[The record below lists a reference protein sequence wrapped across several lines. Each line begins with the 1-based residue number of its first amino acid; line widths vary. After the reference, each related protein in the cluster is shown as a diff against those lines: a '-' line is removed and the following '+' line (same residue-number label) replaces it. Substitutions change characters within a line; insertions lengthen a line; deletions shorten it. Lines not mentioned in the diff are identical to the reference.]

1 VRQPLFR
8 FAFFAPL
15 RLRVE
20 IFMTDRPKVIIIG
33 GGFGGLFAAKDLVN
47 KPVDVTLIDR
57 KNHHVF
63 QPLLYQV
70 ATAVL
75 SPGEIAQPIRRIL
88 HKAQNVEVIL
98 GDAVGV
104 DKDKQTVKLADGSE
118 IAYDYLIVAA
128 GARHS
133 YFGHDEWEKFAPG
146 LKTLEDAV
154 EIRRRVLL
162 AFELAEREAYLTGV
176 QKQLKFVVVGG
187 GPTGVELAGA
197 IADIARQALA
207 KDFKV
212 IDTRK
217 AQVILFEGS
226 DKILGTFGTDL
237 SQSAREQLESL
248 GVEVRVNSFAKNV
261 EAGRIQVGDEW
272 IDCDVIL
279 WATGVAASPLGKAL
293 GVDTDKAG
301 RVPVEPDLT
310 IAGYKNIFVIGDM
323 ASIKQ
328 ETGEPVPG
336 VSPAAMQMGA
346 NAAANILRDIRND
359 KREKFVYWD
368 KGSLATIG
376 KRKAVAQ
383 TAGLKLKGFPAW
395 LAWLFIH
402 IFFLIG
408 FRNRLA
414 VMADWFWAYLTRER
428 SARLITGDA
437 EEMREAELSIAA
449 RPVQAHLPAGDGSSA
464 RNESDRSAAA
474 SKQTRS

>member
-1 VRQPLFR
+1 MRGMS
-8 FAFFAPL
+8 
-15 RLRVE
+15 E
-20 IFMTDRPKVIIIG
+20 TKRPKVVIIG
-33 GGFGGLFAAKDLVN
+33 GGFGGLWAAKALAK

-88 HKAQNVEVIL
+88 HKYKNIEVIL
-98 GDAVGV
+98 GEAAGF
-104 DKDKQTVKLADGSE
+104 DKDNNTVTLADGSE
-118 IAYDYLIVAA
+118 IGYDYLIVAA

-133 YFGHDEWEKFAPG
+133 YFGHDEWEQTAPG

-162 AFELAEREAYLTGV
+162 AFELAERDAYLTGV
-176 QKQLKFVVVGG
+176 QRQLNFVVVGG

-197 IADIARQALA
+197 IADIARKALA
-207 KDFKV
+207 IDFKA
-212 IDTRK
+212 IDTRE
-217 AQVILFEGS
+217 AHVILLEGS
-226 DKILGTFGTDL
+226 DKILGTFGHDL
-237 SQSAREQLESL
+237 SESAKTQLESL
-248 GVEVRVNSFAKNV
+248 GVDVRLNSFATAV
-261 EAGRIQVGDEW
+261 EPGRIRVGDEW
-272 IDCDVIL
+272 IDCDVVL

-293 GVDTDKAG
+293 GVETDKAG
-301 RVPVEPDLT
+301 RVLVDPDLT
-310 IAGYKNIFVIGDM
+310 VKGCKNLFVIGDM
-323 ASIKQ
+323 ASITQ
-328 ETGEPVPG
+328 ENGEPVPG
-336 VSPAAMQMGA
+336 VSPAAMQMGT
-346 NAAANILRDIRND
+346 NAAANILRDLNGEE
-359 KREKFVYWD
+359 REKFVYWD

-376 KRKAVAQ
+376 RRKAIAQ
-383 TAGLKLKGFPAW
+383 VAGLRLKGLIAW

-437 EEMREAELSIAA
+437 EELRATRDFVSHAPNKELEAEVAA
-449 RPVQAHLPAGDGSSA
+449 RK
-464 RNESDRSAAA
+464 A
-474 SKQTRS
+474 SNLVS